1 MNPRIYQL
9 ISLDLPPLLCAIF
22 AAIACSILG
31 SYLVLRRQSLLGD
44 AIAHSVLPGI
54 VVAFLITSSRS
65 MLPIFI
71 GAAVAGV
78 CSAFLIEV
86 VRRLGK
92 VDESA
97 SMGVVFSTFF
107 ALGILTM
114 EQAAA
119 RNVDLD
125 ADCLLHGQLETI
137 FWYPPRDFAS
147 LLSWATL
154 AAIPSEVYASAA
166 TALLVIG
173 FVALFWKE
181 LALSSFDP
189 ALSSALGFRSD
200 LIHHAL
206 MVLLAC
212 AVVASFKAVGSILV
226 IALLVC
232 PAATARLYTDRLLN
246 QLFLSSLFSIIACI
260 LGYICGAFLP
270 LWLGFNHSVNIAGM
284 ITVVAGLMLGIAI
297 ITAPRY
303 GLMARRFK
311 SKSNLQRLSISP
323 TLNSDRQ
330 DS

>member
-1 MNPRIYQL
+1 MNSTIYQL
-9 ISLDLPPLLCAIF
+9 IALDLPPLLSAIF

-44 AIAHSVLPGI
+44 AISHSVLPGI
-54 VVAFLITSSRS
+54 VVAFLVTGSRS
-65 MLPIFI
+65 MIPIFI
-71 GAAVAGV
+71 GAAAAGV

-125 ADCLLHGQLETI
+125 ADCILHGQLETI
-137 FWYPPRDFAS
+137 FWYPPRDWSS
-147 LLSWATL
+147 LLSFTTL

-173 FVALFWKE
+173 FVILFWKE

-206 MVLLAC
+206 MILLAC

-232 PAATARLYTDRLLN
+232 PAATARLCTDRLIN
-246 QLFLSSLFSIIACI
+246 QLFLSALFSVVACI
-260 LGYICGAFLP
+260 VGYICGAFLP
-270 LWLGFNHSVNIAGM
+270 LWLGFNHSVTVAGM
-284 ITVVAGLMLGIAI
+284 ITVVAGLMLGVAI
-297 ITAPRY
+297 IAAPKY
-303 GLMARRFK
+303 GILARRC
-311 SKSNLQRLSISP
+311 NRTNNI
-323 TLNSDRQ
+323 
-330 DS
+330 

>member
-1 MNPRIYQL
+1 MNSTIYQL
-9 ISLDLPPLLCAIF
+9 IALDLPPLLSAIF

-44 AIAHSVLPGI
+44 AISHSVLPGI
-54 VVAFLITSSRS
+54 VVAFLVTGSRS

-71 GAAVAGV
+71 GAAAAGV
-78 CSAFLIEV
+78 CSAFLIEI

-137 FWYPPRDFAS
+137 FWYPPRDWSS
-147 LLSWATL
+147 LFSLTTL

-173 FVALFWKE
+173 FVTLFWKE

-206 MVLLAC
+206 MILLAC
-212 AVVASFKAVGSILV
+212 AVVAAFKSVGSILV

-232 PAATARLYTDRLLN
+232 PAATARLCTDRLIN
-246 QLFLSSLFSIIACI
+246 QLLLSALFSVVACI
-260 LGYICGAFLP
+260 VGYICGAFLP
-270 LWLGFNHSVNIAGM
+270 LWLGFNHSVAVAGM
-284 ITVVAGLMLGIAI
+284 ITVVAGLMLGVAI
-297 ITAPRY
+297 IAAPKY
-303 GLMARRFK
+303 GILSRSNRR
-311 SKSNLQRLSISP
+311 
-323 TLNSDRQ
+323 